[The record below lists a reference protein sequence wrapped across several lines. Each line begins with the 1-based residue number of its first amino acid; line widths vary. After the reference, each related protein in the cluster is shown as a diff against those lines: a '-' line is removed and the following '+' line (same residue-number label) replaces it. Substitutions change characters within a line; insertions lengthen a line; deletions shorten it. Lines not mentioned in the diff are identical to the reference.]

1 VSETVFI
8 GLGSNLG
15 DRERFLSQALN
26 KLRKIDGLEI
36 TAMSAI
42 YDSPAQ
48 GMPVDTPPFLN
59 QVVRGECAC
68 SPEELLDK
76 IEHIETDLGRT
87 GKGELQART
96 IDLDILMFG
105 AKRIETDRLE
115 VPHPR
120 MLKRAFVLVPLLE
133 IEPTLEHP
141 ATGKKLSHYLTAAF
155 PAQLEVYRNHVARQV

>member
-1 VSETVFI
+1 MSETVYI

-26 KLRKIDGLEI
+26 RLRKIDGLEI
-36 TAMSAI
+36 TAISAI
-42 YDSPAQ
+42 YASPAQ
-48 GMPVDTPPFLN
+48 GMTHDTPPFLN
-59 QVVRGECAC
+59 QVVRCECSC
-68 SPEELLDK
+68 SPEELLQK
-76 IEHIETDLGRT
+76 AEGIETELGRT
-87 GKGELQART
+87 GKGELLARP

-105 AKRIETDRLE
+105 SRRIETDLLQI
-115 VPHPR
+115 PHPR